1 MSATTAVE
9 MPEIGAT
16 GLTPKEVVQRIE
28 SGQSNAVKTS
38 TSRSVQDIV
47 RANVFT
53 LFNGIIFAAM
63 VLVLITGSWRDAVF
77 GFVIIIN
84 TGIGIVTEL
93 RAKRTLDRLSIL
105 VASEFLVHRDGRDVE
120 VPHNEIVLDDLLWIR
135 AGEQVPADGQI
146 IQTWGLELDESM
158 LTGESRTVR
167 HKVGEQVYS
176 GATAVSGMALVKVN
190 AVGSH
195 SYAATLTAQAKVYKK
210 TVSDLNKGINTILK
224 FMTFLVV
231 PLCILLILSQIHTVG
246 GWGTALS
253 TGEWRQAVVS
263 AVAGVVGMIPEGLV
277 LLTSLNFAVAA
288 MRLARHNT
296 LVQELESVETLARVD
311 ALNLDKTGTITDGG
325 IAFNRLVM
333 LGSANA
339 AAEQAATQSL
349 YDCCNEEQPNGTGQA
364 VLAGLKA
371 QGYGAGA
378 VESRVPFSSARKWSA
393 VRKSGETWY
402 MGAPEVII
410 SALEGDYSSVL
421 QQVNEYA
428 NDGNRVLLVARSTA
442 PLSEGS
448 CRQKRLRDAVEGANV
463 SDGPQLDVQAEPV
476 ALVLCSEKIRE
487 DAERTLAWFREQ
499 GVRCR
504 VISGDN
510 PVTVGAIARRVK
522 LTGDHEPVA
531 MDARELPE
539 DVNELARVL
548 ENVDVLGRVLP
559 DQKKAIVQALHTQN
573 HVVAMTGDR
582 ENDPIAAGMVAMT
595 DDGVNDALAIKEA
608 DLGIAMGN
616 AAPATKAVAQVV
628 LVDSKFSHLPDV
640 VARGRQV
647 MANMERVASLFLV
660 KTVYSALIS
669 LGVVLTQIPYPYL
682 PRHITYIGAL
692 TIGMPAF
699 ILALAP
705 NTRRYIPGFLKRVVT
720 FALPGGIATALSVL
734 LASWTL
740 PNVMGWDVV
749 NNDADLSALRA
760 TSAIILFLMGVF
772 VLARVARPLNSWR
785 GALVA
790 GFAAAGI
797 IGAFIPFVANFFALI
812 LPTGTALVATL
823 IALGGAAM
831 IFVIC
836 LWLAPLVGRIFGNLL
851 RQHGFN
857 I

>member
-210 TVSDLNKGINTILK
+210 TVSYLNKGINTILK

-277 LLTSLNFAVAA
+277 LLTSL
-288 MRLARHNT
+288 
-296 LVQELESVETLARVD
+296 QGLESVETLARVD

-333 LGSANA
+333 LDSANA
-339 AAEQAATQSL
+339 AAEQAATQAL

-559 DQKKAIVQALHTQN
+559 DQKKAIVKALHTQN
-573 HVVAMTGDR
+573 HVVAMTG
-582 ENDPIAAGMVAMT
+582 
-595 DDGVNDALAIKEA
+595 DGVNDALAIKEA

-734 LASWTL
+734 LAAWVL
-740 PNVMGWDVV
+740 PPVMGWNVTG
-749 NNDADLSALRA
+749 DATDLSALRA
-760 TSAIILFLMGVF
+760 TSAIILFAMGVF
-772 VLARVARPLNSWR
+772 VLARVARPLNGWR
-785 GALVA
+785 GVLVA
-790 GFAAAGI
+790 VFAAAGV
-797 IGAFIPFVANFFALI
+797 IGAFVPFVANFFALI
-812 LPTGTALVATL
+812 LPTGATMVATL
-823 IALGGAAM
+823 IALAGSAL
-831 IFVIC
+831 IFALC
-836 LWLAPLVGRIFGNLL
+836 LWLAPLVRGLTGKLSR
-851 RQHGFN
+851 RH
-857 I
+857 

>member
-16 GLTPKEVVQRIE
+16 GLTSKEVVQRIE

-38 TSRSVQDIV
+38 TSRSVRDIV

-93 RAKRTLDRLSIL
+93 RAKRTLDKLSIL
-105 VASEFLVHRDGRDVE
+105 VASEFLVRRDGKDVE
-120 VPHNEIVLDDLLWIR
+120 VSHNEIVLDDLLWIR

-333 LGSANA
+333 LGSANVT
-339 AAEQAATQSL
+339 AEQAATQSL

-421 QQVNEYA
+421 QRVNEYA

-442 PLSEGS
+442 PLSPRSG
-448 CRQKRLRDAVEGANV
+448 LRGAVEGANV
-463 SDGPQLDVQAEPV
+463 SDDPQLDPKAEPV

-573 HVVAMTGDR
+573 HVVAMTGD
-582 ENDPIAAGMVAMT
+582 
-595 DDGVNDALAIKEA
+595 GVNDALAIKEA

-669 LGVVLTQIPYPYL
+669 FGVVLTQIPYPYL

-812 LPTGTALVATL
+812 LPTGTTLVATL

-831 IFVIC
+831 FFVIC

>member
-38 TSRSVQDIV
+38 SSRSVQDIV

-93 RAKRTLDRLSIL
+93 RAKRTLDKLSIL
-105 VASEFLVHRDGRDVE
+105 VASEFLVRRDGKDVE
-120 VPHNEIVLDDLLWIR
+120 VSHNEIVLDDLLWIR

-246 GWGTALS
+246 GWHAALS

-288 MRLARHNT
+288 MRLARHDT

-333 LGSANA
+333 LDSANA
-339 AAEQAATQSL
+339 TAEQTATQAL

-371 QGYGAGA
+371 QGYGAGT

-448 CRQKRLRDAVEGANV
+448 CRQKRLRGAVEGANV

-531 MDARELPE
+531 MDARTLPE

-573 HVVAMTGDR
+573 HVVAMTG
-582 ENDPIAAGMVAMT
+582 
-595 DDGVNDALAIKEA
+595 DGVNDALAIKEA

-705 NTRRYIPGFLKRVVT
+705 NTRRYIPGFLKRVVA

-734 LASWTL
+734 LAAWVL
-740 PNVMGWDVV
+740 PPVMGWNVTGDA
-749 NNDADLSALRA
+749 ADLSALRA
-760 TSAIILFLMGVF
+760 TSAIILFAMGVF
-772 VLARVARPLNSWR
+772 VLARVARPLNGWR
-785 GALVA
+785 GVLVA
-790 GFAAAGI
+790 VFAAAGV
-797 IGAFIPFVANFFALI
+797 IGAFVPFVANFFALI
-812 LPTGTALVATL
+812 LPTGTTMVATL
-823 IALGGAAM
+823 IALAGSAL
-831 IFVIC
+831 IFALC
-836 LWLAPLVGRIFGNLL
+836 LWLAPLVRGLTGKLSR
-851 RQHGFN
+851 RH
-857 I
+857 

>member
-93 RAKRTLDRLSIL
+93 RAKRTLDKLSIL
-105 VASEFLVHRDGRDVE
+105 VASEFLVRRDGKDVE
-120 VPHNEIVLDDLLWIR
+120 VSHNEIVLDDLLWIR

-333 LGSANA
+333 LDSANA
-339 AAEQAATQSL
+339 AAEQAATQAL

-448 CRQKRLRDAVEGANV
+448 CRQKRLRGAVEGANV
-463 SDGPQLDVQAEPV
+463 SDGRQLDVQAEPV

-573 HVVAMTGDR
+573 HVVAMTG
-582 ENDPIAAGMVAMT
+582 
-595 DDGVNDALAIKEA
+595 DGVNDALAIKEA

-734 LASWTL
+734 LAAWVL
-740 PNVMGWDVV
+740 PPVMGWNVTG
-749 NNDADLSALRA
+749 DATDLSALRA
-760 TSAIILFLMGVF
+760 TSAIILFAMGVF
-772 VLARVARPLNSWR
+772 VLARVARPLNGWR
-785 GALVA
+785 GVLVA
-790 GFAAAGI
+790 VFAAAGV
-797 IGAFIPFVANFFALI
+797 IGAFVPFVANFFALI
-812 LPTGTALVATL
+812 LPTGATMVATL
-823 IALGGAAM
+823 IALAGSAL
-831 IFVIC
+831 IFALC
-836 LWLAPLVGRIFGNLL
+836 LWLAPLVRGLTGKLSR
-851 RQHGFN
+851 RH
-857 I
+857 

>member
-28 SGQSNAVKTS
+28 SGRSNAVKTS

-93 RAKRTLDRLSIL
+93 RAKRTLDKLSIL
-105 VASEFLVHRDGRDVE
+105 VASDFLVHRDGKDVE
-120 VPHNEIVLDDLLWIR
+120 VSHNEIVLDDLLWIR

-333 LGSANA
+333 LGSANVT
-339 AAEQAATQSL
+339 AEQAATQSL

-421 QQVNEYA
+421 QRVNEYA

-442 PLSEGS
+442 PLSPRSG
-448 CRQKRLRDAVEGANV
+448 LRGAVEGANV
-463 SDGPQLDVQAEPV
+463 SDDPQLDPKAEPV

-573 HVVAMTGDR
+573 HVVAMTGD
-582 ENDPIAAGMVAMT
+582 
-595 DDGVNDALAIKEA
+595 GVNDALAIKEA

-669 LGVVLTQIPYPYL
+669 FGVVLTQIPYPYL

-812 LPTGTALVATL
+812 LPTGTTLVATL

-831 IFVIC
+831 FFVIC

>member
-38 TSRSVQDIV
+38 TSRSVRDIV

-93 RAKRTLDRLSIL
+93 RAKRTLDKLSIL
-105 VASEFLVHRDGRDVE
+105 VASEFLVRRDGKDVE
-120 VPHNEIVLDDLLWIR
+120 VSHNEIVLDDLLWIR

-231 PLCILLILSQIHTVG
+231 PLCILLILSQVHTVG

-339 AAEQAATQSL
+339 TAEQAATQSL

-421 QQVNEYA
+421 QRVNEYA

-442 PLSEGS
+442 PLGEGS
-448 CRQKRLRDAVEGANV
+448 CRQKRLRGAVEGANV
-463 SDGPQLDVQAEPV
+463 SDGRQLDVQAEPV

-573 HVVAMTGDR
+573 HVVAMTGD
-582 ENDPIAAGMVAMT
+582 G
-595 DDGVNDALAIKEA
+595 GNDALAIKEA

>member
-93 RAKRTLDRLSIL
+93 RAKRTLDKLSIL

-333 LGSANA
+333 LDSANA
-339 AAEQAATQSL
+339 AAEQAATQAL

-442 PLSEGS
+442 PLSP
-448 CRQKRLRDAVEGANV
+448 LRGLRNAVEGANV
-463 SDGPQLDVQAEPV
+463 SDDPQLDVQAEPV

-559 DQKKAIVQALHTQN
+559 DQKKAIVKALHTQN
-573 HVVAMTGDR
+573 HVVAMTG
-582 ENDPIAAGMVAMT
+582 
-595 DDGVNDALAIKEA
+595 DGVNDALAIKEA

-705 NTRRYIPGFLKRVVT
+705 NTRRYMPGFLKRVVA

-734 LASWTL
+734 LAAWVL
-740 PNVMGWDVV
+740 PPVMGWNVTGDA
-749 NNDADLSALRA
+749 ADLSALRA
-760 TSAIILFLMGVF
+760 TSAIILFAMGVF
-772 VLARVARPLNSWR
+772 VLARVARPLNGWR
-785 GALVA
+785 GVLVA
-790 GFAAAGI
+790 VFAAAGV
-797 IGAFIPFVANFFALI
+797 IGAFVPFVANFFALI
-812 LPTGTALVATL
+812 LPTGATMVATL
-823 IALGGAAM
+823 IALAGSAL
-831 IFVIC
+831 IFALC
-836 LWLAPLVGRIFGNLL
+836 LWLAPLVRGLTGKLSR
-851 RQHGFN
+851 RH
-857 I
+857 

>member
-1 MSATTAVE
+1 
-9 MPEIGAT
+9 
-16 GLTPKEVVQRIE
+16 
-28 SGQSNAVKTS
+28 
-38 TSRSVQDIV
+38 
-47 RANVFT
+47 
-53 LFNGIIFAAM
+53 
-63 VLVLITGSWRDAVF
+63 
-77 GFVIIIN
+77 
-84 TGIGIVTEL
+84 
-93 RAKRTLDRLSIL
+93 
-105 VASEFLVHRDGRDVE
+105 
-120 VPHNEIVLDDLLWIR
+120 
-135 AGEQVPADGQI
+135 
-146 IQTWGLELDESM
+146 M

-333 LGSANA
+333 LDSANA
-339 AAEQAATQSL
+339 AAEQAATQAL

-448 CRQKRLRDAVEGANV
+448 CRQKRLRGAVEGANV
-463 SDGPQLDVQAEPV
+463 SDDPQLDVQAEPV

-573 HVVAMTGDR
+573 HVVAMTG
-582 ENDPIAAGMVAMT
+582 
-595 DDGVNDALAIKEA
+595 DGVNDALAIKEA

>member
-16 GLTPKEVVQRIE
+16 GLTSKEVVQRIE

-93 RAKRTLDRLSIL
+93 RAKRTLDKLSIL
-105 VASEFLVHRDGRDVE
+105 VASEFLVRRDGRDVE

-190 AVGSH
+190 VVGSH

-325 IAFNRLVM
+325 VAFNRLVM
-333 LGSANA
+333 LDSANA
-339 AAEQAATQSL
+339 AAEQASTQAL

-442 PLSEGS
+442 PVSPRSG
-448 CRQKRLRDAVEGANV
+448 LRDAVEGANV

-573 HVVAMTGDR
+573 HVVAMTGD
-582 ENDPIAAGMVAMT
+582 
-595 DDGVNDALAIKEA
+595 GVNDALAIKEA

-669 LGVVLTQIPYPYL
+669 LGVVMTQIPYPYL

-705 NTRRYIPGFLKRVVT
+705 NTRRYMPGFLKRVVA

-734 LASWTL
+734 LAAWVL
-740 PNVMGWDVV
+740 PPVMGWNVTGDA
-749 NNDADLSALRA
+749 ADLSALRA
-760 TSAIILFLMGVF
+760 TSAIILFAMGVF
-772 VLARVARPLNSWR
+772 VLARVARPLNGWR
-785 GALVA
+785 GVLVA
-790 GFAAAGI
+790 VFAAAGV
-797 IGAFIPFVANFFALI
+797 IGAFVPFVANFFALI
-812 LPTGTALVATL
+812 LPTGATMVATL
-823 IALGGAAM
+823 IALAGSAL
-831 IFVIC
+831 IFALC
-836 LWLAPLVGRIFGNLL
+836 LWLAPLMRGLTGKLSR
-851 RQHGFN
+851 RH
-857 I
+857 

>member
-93 RAKRTLDRLSIL
+93 RAKRTLDKLSIL
-105 VASEFLVHRDGRDVE
+105 VASEFLVRRDGKDVE
-120 VPHNEIVLDDLLWIR
+120 VSHNEIVLDDLLWIR

-231 PLCILLILSQIHTVG
+231 PLCILLILSQVHTVG

-339 AAEQAATQSL
+339 TAEQAATQAL

-448 CRQKRLRDAVEGANV
+448 CRQKRLRGAVEGANV
-463 SDGPQLDVQAEPV
+463 SDDPQLDVQAEPV

-559 DQKKAIVQALHTQN
+559 DQKKAIVKALHTQN
-573 HVVAMTGDR
+573 HVVAMTG
-582 ENDPIAAGMVAMT
+582 
-595 DDGVNDALAIKEA
+595 DGVNDALAIKEA

-734 LASWTL
+734 LAAWVL
-740 PNVMGWDVV
+740 PPVMGWNVTG
-749 NNDADLSALRA
+749 DATDLSALRA
-760 TSAIILFLMGVF
+760 TSAIILFAMGVF
-772 VLARVARPLNSWR
+772 VLARVARPLNGWR
-785 GALVA
+785 GVLVA
-790 GFAAAGI
+790 VFAAAGV
-797 IGAFIPFVANFFALI
+797 IGAFVPFVANFFALI
-812 LPTGTALVATL
+812 LPTGATMVATL
-823 IALGGAAM
+823 IALAGSAL
-831 IFVIC
+831 IFALC
-836 LWLAPLVGRIFGNLL
+836 LWLAPLVRGLTGKLSR
-851 RQHGFN
+851 RH
-857 I
+857 

>member
-38 TSRSVQDIV
+38 TSRSVRDIV

-93 RAKRTLDRLSIL
+93 RAKRTLDKLSIL
-105 VASEFLVHRDGRDVE
+105 VASEFLVRRDGKDVE
-120 VPHNEIVLDDLLWIR
+120 VSHNEIVLDDLLWIR

-333 LGSANA
+333 LDSANA
-339 AAEQAATQSL
+339 AAEQAATQAL

-448 CRQKRLRDAVEGANV
+448 CRQKRLRGAVEGANV
-463 SDGPQLDVQAEPV
+463 SDGRQLDVQAEPV

-539 DVNELARVL
+539 DVNKLARVL

-573 HVVAMTGDR
+573 HVVAMTG
-582 ENDPIAAGMVAMT
+582 
-595 DDGVNDALAIKEA
+595 DGVNDALAIKEA

-734 LASWTL
+734 LAAWVL
-740 PNVMGWDVV
+740 PPVMGWNVTGDA
-749 NNDADLSALRA
+749 ADLSALRA
-760 TSAIILFLMGVF
+760 TSAIILFAMGVF
-772 VLARVARPLNSWR
+772 VLARVARPLNGWR
-785 GALVA
+785 GVLVA
-790 GFAAAGI
+790 VFAAAGV
-797 IGAFIPFVANFFALI
+797 IGAFVPFVANFFALI
-812 LPTGTALVATL
+812 LPTGATMVATL
-823 IALGGAAM
+823 IALAGSAL
-831 IFVIC
+831 IFALC
-836 LWLAPLVGRIFGNLL
+836 LWLAPLVRGLTGKLSR
-851 RQHGFN
+851 RH
-857 I
+857 

>member
-231 PLCILLILSQIHTVG
+231 PLCILLILSQVHTVG

-421 QQVNEYA
+421 QRVNEYA

-442 PLSEGS
+442 PLSPRSG
-448 CRQKRLRDAVEGANV
+448 LRGAVEGANV
-463 SDGPQLDVQAEPV
+463 SDDPQLDPKAEPV

-559 DQKKAIVQALHTQN
+559 DQKKAIVKALHTQN
-573 HVVAMTGDR
+573 HVVAMTG
-582 ENDPIAAGMVAMT
+582 
-595 DDGVNDALAIKEA
+595 DGVNDALAIKEA

-734 LASWTL
+734 LAAWVL
-740 PNVMGWDVV
+740 PPVMGWNVTG
-749 NNDADLSALRA
+749 DATDLSALRA
-760 TSAIILFLMGVF
+760 TSAIILFAMGVF
-772 VLARVARPLNSWR
+772 VLARVARPLNGWR
-785 GALVA
+785 GVLVA
-790 GFAAAGI
+790 VFAAAGV
-797 IGAFIPFVANFFALI
+797 IGAFVPFVANFFALI
-812 LPTGTALVATL
+812 LPTGATMVATL
-823 IALGGAAM
+823 IALAGSAL
-831 IFVIC
+831 IFALC
-836 LWLAPLVGRIFGNLL
+836 LWLAPLVRGLTGKLSR
-851 RQHGFN
+851 RH
-857 I
+857 

>member
-16 GLTPKEVVQRIE
+16 GLTSKEVVQRIE

-93 RAKRTLDRLSIL
+93 RAKRTLDKLSIL
-105 VASEFLVHRDGRDVE
+105 VASEFLVRRDGRDVE

-333 LGSANA
+333 LDSANA
-339 AAEQAATQSL
+339 AAEQAATQAL

-402 MGAPEVII
+402 MGAPEVLI

-442 PLSEGS
+442 PLSPRSG
-448 CRQKRLRDAVEGANV
+448 LRDAVEGANV
-463 SDGPQLDVQAEPV
+463 SDDPQLDVQAEPV

-573 HVVAMTGDR
+573 HVVAMTGD
-582 ENDPIAAGMVAMT
+582 
-595 DDGVNDALAIKEA
+595 GVNDALAIKEA

-616 AAPATKAVAQVV
+616 AAPATKAVAQAV

-705 NTRRYIPGFLKRVVT
+705 NTRRYMPGFLKRVVA

-734 LASWTL
+734 LAAWVL
-740 PNVMGWDVV
+740 PPVMGWNVTGDA
-749 NNDADLSALRA
+749 ADLSALRA
-760 TSAIILFLMGVF
+760 TSAIILFAMGVF
-772 VLARVARPLNSWR
+772 VLARVARPLNGWR
-785 GALVA
+785 GVLVA
-790 GFAAAGI
+790 VFAAAGV
-797 IGAFIPFVANFFALI
+797 IGAFVPFVANFFALI
-812 LPTGTALVATL
+812 LPTGATMVATL
-823 IALGGAAM
+823 IALAGSAL
-831 IFVIC
+831 IFALC
-836 LWLAPLVGRIFGNLL
+836 LWLAPLVRGLTGKLSR
-851 RQHGFN
+851 RH
-857 I
+857 

>member
-93 RAKRTLDRLSIL
+93 RAKRTLDKLSIL

-333 LGSANA
+333 LDSANS
-339 AAEQAATQSL
+339 AAEQASTQAL

-442 PLSEGS
+442 PLSPRSG
-448 CRQKRLRDAVEGANV
+448 LRDAVEGANV
-463 SDGPQLDVQAEPV
+463 SDDPQLDVQAEPV

-573 HVVAMTGDR
+573 HVVAMTGD
-582 ENDPIAAGMVAMT
+582 
-595 DDGVNDALAIKEA
+595 GVNDALAIKEA

-669 LGVVLTQIPYPYL
+669 LGVVMTQIPYPYL

-705 NTRRYIPGFLKRVVT
+705 NTRRYMPGFLKRVVA

-734 LASWTL
+734 LAAWVL
-740 PNVMGWDVV
+740 PPVMGWNVTGDA
-749 NNDADLSALRA
+749 ADLSALRA
-760 TSAIILFLMGVF
+760 TSAIILFAMGVF
-772 VLARVARPLNSWR
+772 VLARVARPLNGWR
-785 GALVA
+785 GVLVA
-790 GFAAAGI
+790 VFAAAGV
-797 IGAFIPFVANFFALI
+797 IGAFVPFVANFFALI
-812 LPTGTALVATL
+812 LPTGATMVATL
-823 IALGGAAM
+823 IALAGSAL
-831 IFVIC
+831 IFALC
-836 LWLAPLVGRIFGNLL
+836 LWLAPLVRGLTGKLSR
-851 RQHGFN
+851 RH
-857 I
+857 

>member
-1 MSATTAVE
+1 

-16 GLTPKEVVQRIE
+16 GLTSKEVVQRIE

-93 RAKRTLDRLSIL
+93 RAKRTLDKLSIL
-105 VASEFLVHRDGRDVE
+105 VASEFLVRRDGRDVE

-333 LGSANA
+333 LDSANS
-339 AAEQAATQSL
+339 AAEQASTQAL

-442 PLSEGS
+442 PLSPRSG
-448 CRQKRLRDAVEGANV
+448 LRDAVEGANV
-463 SDGPQLDVQAEPV
+463 SDDPQLDVQAEPV

-573 HVVAMTGDR
+573 HVVAMTGD
-582 ENDPIAAGMVAMT
+582 
-595 DDGVNDALAIKEA
+595 GVNDALAIKEA

-705 NTRRYIPGFLKRVVT
+705 NTRRYMPGFLKRVVA

-734 LASWTL
+734 LAAWVL
-740 PNVMGWDVV
+740 PPVMGWNVTGDA
-749 NNDADLSALRA
+749 ADLSALRA
-760 TSAIILFLMGVF
+760 TSAIILFAMGVF
-772 VLARVARPLNSWR
+772 VLARVARPLNGWR
-785 GALVA
+785 GVLVA
-790 GFAAAGI
+790 VFAAAGV
-797 IGAFIPFVANFFALI
+797 IGAFVPFVANFFALI
-812 LPTGTALVATL
+812 LPTGATMVATL
-823 IALGGAAM
+823 IALAGSAL
-831 IFVIC
+831 IFALC
-836 LWLAPLVGRIFGNLL
+836 LWLAPLVRGLTGKLSR
-851 RQHGFN
+851 RH
-857 I
+857 

>member
-1 MSATTAVE
+1 

-16 GLTPKEVVQRIE
+16 GLTSKEVVQRIE

-38 TSRSVQDIV
+38 TSRSVRDIV

-53 LFNGIIFAAM
+53 LFNGIICAAM
-63 VLVLITGSWRDAVF
+63 ALVLVTGSWKDAVF

-93 RAKRTLDRLSIL
+93 RAKRTLDKLSIL
-105 VASEFLVHRDGRDVE
+105 VASEFLVHRDGKDIE
-120 VPHNEIVLDDLLWIR
+120 VSHNEIVLDDLLWIR

-288 MRLARHNT
+288 MRLARHDT

-333 LGSANA
+333 LDSANA
-339 AAEQAATQSL
+339 AAEQAATQAL

-442 PLSEGS
+442 PLSPRSG
-448 CRQKRLRDAVEGANV
+448 LRDAVEGANV

-559 DQKKAIVQALHTQN
+559 DQKKAIVKALHTQN
-573 HVVAMTGDR
+573 HVVAMTG
-582 ENDPIAAGMVAMT
+582 
-595 DDGVNDALAIKEA
+595 DGVNDALAIKEA

-705 NTRRYIPGFLKRVVT
+705 NTRRYMPGFLKRVVA

-734 LASWTL
+734 LAAWVL
-740 PNVMGWDVV
+740 PPVMGWNVTGDA
-749 NNDADLSALRA
+749 ADLSALRA
-760 TSAIILFLMGVF
+760 TSAIILFAMGVF
-772 VLARVARPLNSWR
+772 VLARVARPLNGWR
-785 GALVA
+785 GVLVA
-790 GFAAAGI
+790 VFAAAGV
-797 IGAFIPFVANFFALI
+797 IGAFVPFVANFFALI
-812 LPTGTALVATL
+812 LPTGATMVATL
-823 IALGGAAM
+823 IALAGSAL
-831 IFVIC
+831 IFALC
-836 LWLAPLVGRIFGNLL
+836 LWLAPLVRGLTGKLSR
-851 RQHGFN
+851 RH
-857 I
+857 